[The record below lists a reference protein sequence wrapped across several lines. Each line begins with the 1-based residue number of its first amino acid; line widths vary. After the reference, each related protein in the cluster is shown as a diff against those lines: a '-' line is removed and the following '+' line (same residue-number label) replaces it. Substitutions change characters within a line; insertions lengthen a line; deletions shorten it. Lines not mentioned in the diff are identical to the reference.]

1 MEKNKGLEK
10 NVILLG
16 FVSFLNDISSEMIIP
31 LLPLLLSSFG
41 ATGLI
46 IGLVAGFRDSISSIL
61 KVVFGYISDKTGK
74 RKIFVF
80 SGYATSAIFKFFI
93 AFSKTWSSLL
103 IFSGLER
110 IGKGI
115 RAAPRDAIISESM
128 PKTKGEGFGIDQAF
142 DKAGAILG
150 SLLVFLLMWLA
161 KFDFKTIILIA
172 GFIAIISLIP
182 IWFVKEQKA
191 KPNGHIKINF
201 KNLSKPLK
209 MFIIFSALFAFAN
222 FSYMFFILKAQT
234 AFPGNYSLIIPII
247 LYVWYNLFYAGLAIP
262 FGKLSDKVGRI
273 KVILF
278 GASLFLI
285 TLIGFTVFKSL
296 AAFIILFAF
305 YGIAN
310 TIIEVNQKAV
320 VSDLSTKKLRATAL
334 GTFHTAIG
342 IVALPAGLLAGM
354 FWKLNPVLTFI
365 YGVVVTF
372 IAIILFII
380 FTKKWKKQAQ

>member
-1 MEKNKGLEK
+1 
-10 NVILLG
+10 
-16 FVSFLNDISSEMIIP
+16 
-31 LLPLLLSSFG
+31 
-41 ATGLI
+41 
-46 IGLVAGFRDSISSIL
+46 
-61 KVVFGYISDKTGK
+61 
-74 RKIFVF
+74 
-80 SGYATSAIFKFFI
+80 
-93 AFSKTWSSLL
+93 
-103 IFSGLER
+103 
-110 IGKGI
+110 
-115 RAAPRDAIISESM
+115 
-128 PKTKGEGFGIDQAF
+128 
-142 DKAGAILG
+142 
-150 SLLVFLLMWLA
+150 
-161 KFDFKTIILIA
+161 LIA